1 VEVIEI
7 DDVKNISDDTII
19 EVITKVAKKYSV

>member
-1 VEVIEI
+1 VEVVEV